1 MGQGGEGG
9 RRQGRLSGH
18 LAVLSAGAA
27 QSVVTA
33 LAGKHGIA
41 LQAEFG
47 PVGAMRQRL
56 LDGAPC
62 ELVVLTQ
69 AMIEA
74 LVRDGLVK
82 GSAILGRVGACI
94 AVREADESPRVDTRD
109 LLQKALSSA
118 DAIYLPD
125 PAIATAGA
133 HFKKVLDQLKIS
145 RGLKIFPSGSAA
157 MHALAK
163 APEPKA
169 IGCTQATEIMATPG
183 AKVVAPLP
191 AEFALSTTYSAAI
204 RRDSALARRLFDLL
218 TGEASRDLRMQAGF
232 EV

>member
-1 MGQGGEGG
+1 LNGK
-9 RRQGRLSGH
+9 

-33 LAGKHGIA
+33 LAAQHGID

-62 ELVVLTQ
+62 ELIVLTRQ
-69 AMIEA
+69 MI
-74 LVRDGLVK
+74 LGLGNRVVA
-82 GSAILGRVGACI
+82 SADIGRVGACI
-94 AVREADESPRVDTRD
+94 AVRESDESPRVDTKD
-109 LLQKALSSA
+109 LLHKALSSA

-125 PAIATAGA
+125 PAVATAGA
-133 HFKKVLDQLKIS
+133 HFKKVLDQLNIS

-157 MHALAK
+157 MHALAS

-191 AEFALSTTYSAAI
+191 AEFALSTTYGAAI
-204 RRDSALARRLFDLL
+204 CRDSAPARRFFELL
-218 TGEASRDLRMQAGF
+218 TGEASRDLRMKAGF
-232 EV
+232 EL